1 VATPA
6 SNELPLTSPLAS
18 CGASLQSATAAASS
32 TPIRSGTARQSVGSL
47 VLAFYDIGSE
57 CMVATVVASNELPLS
72 SPLPSSDTSL
82 QSTVTATSGSPS
94 GSSFARQ
101 LIDSLGS
108 FLQNQAMESS
118 YEPDWWNNALPAK
131 RPAVNK
137 PPAKEPPAKASQA
150 LQKCPPQSVPKS
162 TICASRN
169 WILLP
174 KAELSKIFSLHDDPS
189 NTPTDNA
196 QSWTELLES
205 CPSSHFRIPS
215 GRCSVI
221 DQVMSAIDHNRSQ
234 WFWTFLV
241 LTPCRNF

>member
-1 VATPA
+1 M
-6 SNELPLTSPLAS
+6 
-18 CGASLQSATAAASS
+18 
-32 TPIRSGTARQSVGSL
+32 GSL

-101 LIDSLGS
+101 S
-108 FLQNQAMESS
+108 
-118 YEPDWWNNALPAK
+118 DWWNNALPAK